1 MRKRNL
7 KLLLLS
13 AAVLLTGCVY
23 DRDGETVDPSGSGRL
38 VININS
44 SSVGSGTRATVIND
58 GSSSTNSAAEK
69 TVSTMAIAIFSS
81 DGATKKDYK
90 YLTNLNGT
98 TEWSTVTEHTNLV
111 NAMAAGDIALVAV
124 NVKATVAASLQTA
137 ATATA
142 FRAVM
147 SSIDQ
152 TLIFADTYAGGETV
166 DPAKLPMYGS
176 GTLAAAG
183 DNASNFEVTVNVMH
197 MVSKVTL
204 NSLTLTA
211 GANDQFTPTA
221 IFLINVP
228 EQLDFTFTAD
238 GDEANYGFNG
248 VGTNFFQGESAAVAS
263 STAVTTGGLTTRQF
277 RDYLGTGA
285 LTEAALTNANTTMAT
300 TYTFYT
306 MPNNDN
312 TEDTRLVIAGNWSDN
327 GGTSSTAVWYT
338 IQLNNV
344 ADNGTLSTN
353 IYPNRHYK
361 VDLELKRSGALIEAD
376 DATGAYN
383 SPTTQQAVR
392 ATVTVS
398 DWNDGSMTTTFGG
411 NGSNPSES

>member
-1 MRKRNL
+1 MRKKDL
-7 KLLLLS
+7 KLLILS

-23 DRDGETVDPSGSGRL
+23 DRDGETVEPSGSGRL

-69 TVSTMAIAIFSS
+69 TVSTMAVAIFSS
-81 DGATKKDYK
+81 DGTTKKDYK

-98 TEWSTVTEHTNLV
+98 TEWSTVTEHTNLA

-124 NVKATVAASLQTA
+124 NVNATVAASLQTA

-142 FRAVM
+142 FRAVL
-147 SSIDQ
+147 STIDQ
-152 TLIFADTYAGGETV
+152 TLIFADAYAGGETI

-176 GTLAAAG
+176 GTLTVAG

-228 EQLDFTFTAD
+228 EKLGFTFGTDGTESTYSFSGVTA
-238 GDEANYGFNG
+238 
-248 VGTNFFQGESAAVAS
+248 NFFQGESAAVAS

-306 MPNNDN
+306 MPNNSN
-312 TEDTRLVIAGNWSDN
+312 TDDTRLVVAGNWSDN
-327 GGTSSTAVWYT
+327 GGTSTTAVWYT

-344 ADNGTLSTN
+344 ADNGALSTN

-361 VDLELKRSGALIEAD
+361 VDLELKRSGALTVAD

-398 DWNDGSMTTTFGG
+398 DWNDGSMTTEFGG
-411 NGSNPSES
+411 NGGNATES